1 MVYTKLL
8 SWSKV
13 KSLLNLIS
21 EVCQLSQQVH
31 SLVVGQLKSTRRL
44 PNCIWLLGTEKT
56 KLKERLHYW
65 RNRTILKNLVK
76 DWLWDDKYLLLKLL
90 TTPDYLFLLI
100 FIFLLPS
107 KSLTKPCKGAS
118 GRGKINKQTNKQTN
132 NLVLNM

>member
-1 MVYTKLL
+1 M
-8 SWSKV
+8 
-13 KSLLNLIS
+13 
-21 EVCQLSQQVH
+21 
-31 SLVVGQLKSTRRL
+31 
-44 PNCIWLLGTEKT
+44 
-56 KLKERLHYW
+56 
-65 RNRTILKNLVK
+65 K

-132 NLVLNM
+132 KQSCTQHVKCGIPTLFFGSQILSRLFLNM